1 MALHSVFLAGLTLI
15 YCIWISP
22 KEVFGI
28 KTSNDVNA
36 CSIVLYIITERWPGA
51 KKYRDVFESVK
62 QTVLE
67 SIEANGYEERRAI
80 KDLTPSL
87 YETWKSLDEGTEGR
101 NEFEAMVGEMAGEL
115 KKSHRVT
122 EEQGLET
129 SPGTSA
135 FTFEMQPDS
144 VDSGFAQTTV
154 GVNFER
160 SPGPFSNQWLLGID
174 SGVGVEGFS
183 IWEPD
188 LSELQFPME

>member
-1 MALHSVFLAGLTLI
+1 MALHSVFLAGLTLV

-28 KTSNDVNA
+28 KTSNDINA

-51 KKYRDVFESVK
+51 KKYRDVFENVK

-67 SIEANGYEERRAI
+67 SIEANGYEERKAI

-87 YETWKSLDEGTEGR
+87 YETWKGLDEGTEGR

-115 KKSHRVT
+115 KRSDKPKAVQRP
-122 EEQGLET
+122 ET
-129 SPGTSA
+129 GSATSA
-135 FTFEMQPDS
+135 FTFEIPSGGVGSDS
-144 VDSGFAQTTV
+144 AHSAV
-154 GVNFER
+154 GVDFGR
-160 SPGPFSNQWLLGID
+160 SPSTFSNQWLLGID

-183 IWEPD
+183 IWEPE
-188 LSELQFPME
+188 LNELQFPME